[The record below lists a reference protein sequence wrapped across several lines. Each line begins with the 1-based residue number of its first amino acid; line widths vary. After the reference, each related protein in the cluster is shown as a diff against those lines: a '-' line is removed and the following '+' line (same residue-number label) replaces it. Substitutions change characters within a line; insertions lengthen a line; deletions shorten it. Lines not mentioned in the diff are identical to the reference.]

1 MEGWF
6 LRFPLD
12 ITLNT
17 EYTTTMRNPTDTQT
31 PAQALHSLLQDHR
44 HTAITEGMRW
54 ETRMEEG
61 WEILDSVI
69 SHMVAGRM
77 TLQEAEKVREDLYW
91 FIDGN

>member
-1 MEGWF
+1 
-6 LRFPLD
+6 
-12 ITLNT
+12 
-17 EYTTTMRNPTDTQT
+17 MRNPTDTQT
-31 PAQALHSLLQDHR
+31 PAQAFHSLLQDHR

-69 SHMVAGRM
+69 VHVVAGRM
-77 TLQEAEKVREDLYW
+77 TVEEAEKVREDLYS